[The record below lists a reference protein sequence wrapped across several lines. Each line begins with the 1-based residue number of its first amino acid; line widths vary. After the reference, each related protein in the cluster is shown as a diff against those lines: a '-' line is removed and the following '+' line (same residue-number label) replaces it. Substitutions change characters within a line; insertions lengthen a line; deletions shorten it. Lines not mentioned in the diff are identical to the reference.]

1 MCLIW
6 QKIVHPS
13 SKKNSHL
20 IIRYWS
26 AKRTQ
31 CYPKGAVWMTQVKCF
46 LTSDWRAFW
55 GYINNLGANWD
66 PCAAFELLLLLSV
79 VLSID
84 RSSKAIETLPDGIV
98 VHKRKSHSVLE
109 ILLAPSI
116 LCDASTRL
124 ISSSKSY
131 YIGSRCIIICE
142 KWSSD
147 WKEGEK
153 WSVYVLSSW
162 YISNSIYNW
171 RLGIS
176 ETFFLKEVQ

>member
-1 MCLIW
+1 
-6 QKIVHPS
+6 
-13 SKKNSHL
+13 
-20 IIRYWS
+20 
-26 AKRTQ
+26 
-31 CYPKGAVWMTQVKCF
+31 MTQVKCF

-131 YIGSRCIIICE
+131 YLYSIG
-142 KWSSD
+142 
-147 WKEGEK
+147 
-153 WSVYVLSSW
+153 V
-162 YISNSIYNW
+162 
-171 RLGIS
+171 
-176 ETFFLKEVQ
+176 